1 MIEGRDFAG
10 AAIVGKRRRQEDDWG
25 VHVEPPTVEG
35 GAHLLAVLADG
46 MGGAPAGDR
55 ASRTVVAAFLDHYVR
70 HAEPARQRLELAA
83 WGANDAVAD
92 AVAEDAALN
101 GMGATLVAALCFED
115 RVEWLSVGDSYL
127 YLCRG
132 AQLTR
137 INPLHTYAA
146 TLDAMAERG
155 EISHRTALMHP
166 DRPALTSVV
175 MGWQMEQVAQG
186 EVALQRGDVL
196 VLASDGLDTLADDE
210 ITTLCEEGAGGDA
223 PARRIAD
230 ALLSRVEIHAKPHQ
244 DNATIIVVLPGREDA
259 AEDGDSAVGEGQE
272 RAG

>member
-10 AAIVGKRRRQEDDWG
+10 AAIIGKRKRQEDDWG
-25 VHVEPPTVEG
+25 VHVDPPTVEG

-55 ASRTVVAAFLDHYVR
+55 ASNTVVAAFLNGYMR
-70 HAEPARQRLELAA
+70 HAEPARRRLELAA

-92 AVAEDAALN
+92 AVAADSALN
-101 GMGATLVAALCFED
+101 GMGATLVAALCFGG

-127 YLCRG
+127 YLCRD

-146 TLDAMAERG
+146 TLDAMADRG
-155 EISHRTALMHP
+155 EISRQTALAHP

-175 MGWQMEQVAQG
+175 MGWPMEQVAQG
-186 EVALQRGDVL
+186 DVALQRGDVL

-210 ITTLCEEGAGGDA
+210 IVALCEAGAGDAGGDT
-223 PARRIAD
+223 PARWIAD
-230 ALLSRVEIHAKPHQ
+230 ALLNRVDHHARPYQ
-244 DNATIIVVLPGREDA
+244 DNATVIVVLPGEH
-259 AEDGDSAVGEGQE
+259 GTG
-272 RAG
+272 